1 MGREDPR
8 TRAEE
13 LVEVM
18 TATMDRLINLRES
31 TIWLDRAIEIIVG
44 TSRRFNGKDVS
55 HYVEAYIAK
64 LLMRDILE
72 ARQLSSIMTVVSLSL
87 HMDVIDLQP

>member
-1 MGREDPR
+1 MGK
-8 TRAEE
+8 
-13 LVEVM
+13 
-18 TATMDRLINLRES
+18 S
-31 TIWLDRAIEIIVG
+31 YQ
-44 TSRRFNGKDVS
+44 FNGKDVS